1 MSAIRI
7 VYSNLQDSSC
17 PKMELNREHF
27 RTIIFYKF
35 RRALTQQLCME
46 EINSI
51 FGDAASSR
59 TSVYRSYVKFNRGR
73 SSPQDEFREGRPKL
87 VVVPKIIDVVRQMI
101 LRDRRVTYREIEA
114 TLGISGTSIQYCMNI

>member
-59 TSVYRSYVKFNRGR
+59 TSVYRWYDEFNRAN
-73 SSPQDEFREGRPKL
+73 SLLQNEFREGRPKL
-87 VVVPKIIDVVRQMI
+87 VVIPETIGAVRQLI
-101 LRDRRVTYREIEA
+101 LLDHHVTYSEIEPA
-114 TLGISGTSIQYCMNI
+114 LGIQYCMKI